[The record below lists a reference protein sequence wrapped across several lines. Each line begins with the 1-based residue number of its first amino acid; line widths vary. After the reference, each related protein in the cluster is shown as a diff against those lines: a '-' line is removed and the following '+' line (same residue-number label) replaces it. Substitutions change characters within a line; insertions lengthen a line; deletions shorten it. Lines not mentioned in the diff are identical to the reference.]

1 VSAGP
6 PPDCSR
12 YDRRVVLRQER
23 GQTGGEPELHLA
35 SCARCQQLDAR
46 TAALREELGRL
57 PVPPSAPH
65 WEQAVFARIA
75 AGQAPARRPRP
86 ARSLQVAFG
95 AALAVA
101 VAALVVL
108 IRLPPREDQ
117 PGYTTETLPPPPPA
131 PVLVALAHQP
141 PAARMRS
148 EGEPLVG
155 GTTVVKATGPLPANT
170 EVRIYRD
177 DAGLQLRCSDQPPCT
192 RTGNGLEVRF
202 LIPAIGRYRVVVV
215 VGADRALPAPG
226 GSYDADMTALI
237 QAGIPTPEERVYEV
251 W

>member
-1 VSAGP
+1 VSAET
-6 PPDCSR
+6 PPDCLL

-23 GQTGGEPELHLA
+23 GQTGGQPELHLA
-35 SCARCQQLDAR
+35 SCARCQELAAR

-57 PVPPSAPH
+57 PVPPSAPQ

-75 AGQAPARRPRP
+75 AGQAPARRARP
-86 ARSLQVAFG
+86 ALGLQVAFG
-95 AALAVA
+95 TALAVA
-101 VAALVVL
+101 VVALVVL
-108 IRLPPREDQ
+108 IRRPPREDL
-117 PGYTTETLPPPPPA
+117 PAYATETLSPRAA

-141 PAARMRS
+141 PATRMRS

-155 GTTVVKATGPLPANT
+155 GTTVVKATGPLPAHT

-177 DAGLQLRCSDQPPCT
+177 DAGLQLRCSDRPPCT
-192 RTGNGLEVRF
+192 RTGDVLEVRF
-202 LIPAIGRYRVVVV
+202 LIRAIGRYRVVV
-215 VGADRALPAPG
+215 VGADRALPPPG

-237 QAGIPTPEERVYEV
+237 QAGIPTPEERIYEV